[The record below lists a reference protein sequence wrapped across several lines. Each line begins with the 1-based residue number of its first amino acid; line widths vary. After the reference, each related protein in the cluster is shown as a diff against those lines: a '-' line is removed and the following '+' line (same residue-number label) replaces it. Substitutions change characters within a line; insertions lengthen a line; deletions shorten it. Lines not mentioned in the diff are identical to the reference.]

1 MGVNQSTNRAAKFS
15 GSTRKSI
22 RLTQGAPASAPT
34 VRRQLSQ
41 RNINRNVKEF
51 SRFWSG
57 GGSFRPK
64 GTSGNRRSESVRRSN
79 SVRRNRPQSAE
90 PSRKSSRGL
99 LTPVSTPQSTPRPMH
114 NSYAANGPSLPR
126 PAPGPRNFEPSLPP
140 PPPRYE
146 YHDDVIID
154 NVRARIFDSNP
165 ERLHAL
171 QFPHETAIY

>member
-1 MGVNQSTNRAAKFS
+1 MGATQSTNRAAKFS
-15 GSTRKSI
+15 GSTRKSV
-22 RLTQGAPASAPT
+22 RSYQTPASAPT

-64 GTSGNRRSESVRRSN
+64 GTSGNRRSESVRRNN

-90 PSRKSSRGL
+90 PSRKSSRGV
-99 LTPVSTPQSTPRPMH
+99 LTPVSTPHSTPRPMH
-114 NSYAANGPSLPR
+114 NSYPPNGPPLPR
-126 PAPGPRNFEPSLPP
+126 PMMGPRNFEPSLPP
-140 PPPRYE
+140 PPRYD
-146 YHDDVIID
+146 YQDDVIND
-154 NVRARIFDSNP
+154 NGRTRVFDSNP